1 MEQIVL
7 TKRAAMMD
15 ATTMPEMEG
24 SVKGTK
30 EIRSIQKHEVMQDAP
45 PSYQIRSVRETC
57 R

>member
-30 EIRSIQKHEVMQDAP
+30 EIRSVQKHKVMQDAP

-57 R
+57 